1 MNPIEKILST
11 QKVLIL
17 DGAFGTEL
25 ERKGYDIN
33 DSLWSA
39 KFLMEKP
46 EAIAEVHKDYL
57 DAGSDCVTT
66 ASYQA
71 TYEGFMN
78 RGMSEEEAKALI
90 QSSVK
95 IAQKVRDDFWSETK
109 NHTNRQKPLV
119 AASIGPYGAYLA
131 DGSEFRG
138 DYGLSL
144 EDLKAFH
151 AKRLATL
158 IETQPDLLAC
168 ETIPCLIEAQALCE
182 LLKAYPDVYAWVSFS
197 AKDGKHINSGESI
210 KMCAAYLDAQPNVVA
225 IGINCTAPQY
235 IESLID
241 EIKTASSKPI
251 IVYPNGGATYNALT
265 KTWDGISKSSSYG
278 KSAYIWYEKGA
289 KLIGGCCQTT
299 PMDIAQVAKWVRT
312 F

>member
-57 DAGSDCVTT
+57 EAGSDCVTT

-71 TYEGFMN
+71 TYEGFMK

-182 LLKAYPDVYAWVSFS
+182 LLTAYPDVYAWVSFS
-197 AKDGKHINSGESI
+197 AKDGKHINSGDSI
-210 KMCAAYLDAQPNVVA
+210 KACAAYLDAVPNVVA

-278 KSAYIWYEKGA
+278 KMAQMWYEKGA

-312 F
+312 V

>member
-1 MNPIEKILST
+1 MNPIEAILSK
-11 QKVLIL
+11 QKVLII

-46 EAIAEVHKDYL
+46 EAIGEVHKDYL
-57 DAGSDCVTT
+57 EAGSDCITT

-71 TYEGFMN
+71 SFEGFMK

-95 IAQKVRDDFWSETK
+95 IAQKVQDTFWRETK
-109 NHTNRQKPLV
+109 NHVKRQKPLV
-119 AASIGPYGAYLA
+119 AASVGPYGAYLA

-158 IETQPDLLAC
+158 IETKPDLLAC
-168 ETIPCLIEAQALCE
+168 ETIPCLMEAQALCE
-182 LLKAYPDVYAWVSFS
+182 LLKDYPEVYTWVSFS

-210 KMCAAYLDAQPNVVA
+210 RECATYLETQPNVVA
-225 IGINCTAPQY
+225 IGINCTAPEH
-235 IESLID
+235 IESLIE
-241 EIKTASSKPI
+241 EIKAVTTKPV

-265 KTWDGISKSSSYG
+265 KTWDGLSKSLSYG
-278 KSAYIWYEKGA
+278 KSTYMWYEKGA
-289 KLIGGCCQTT
+289 RLIGGCCQTT
-299 PMDIAQVAKWVRT
+299 PEDIAQIAKWVRA
-312 F
+312 

>member
-1 MNPIEKILST
+1 MNPIENILSN
-11 QKVLIL
+11 QKVFIL

-57 DAGSDCVTT
+57 EAGSDCITT

-71 TYEGFMN
+71 SFEGFMK

-95 IAQKVRDDFWSETK
+95 IAQKVRDAFWADER
-109 NHTNRQKPLV
+109 NHAKRQKPLV
-119 AASIGPYGAYLA
+119 AASVGPYGAYLA

-138 DYGLSL
+138 NYGLSL
-144 EDLKAFH
+144 EDLKTFH
-151 AKRLATL
+151 AKRLTTL
-158 IETQPDLLAC
+158 IEAKPDLLAC

-182 LLKAYPDVYAWVSFS
+182 LLKDYPDVYTWVSFS
-197 AKDGKHINSGESI
+197 AKDGQHINSGESI
-210 KMCAAYLDAQPNVVA
+210 RECAAYLDAQPNVVA
-225 IGINCTAPQY
+225 IGINCTAPQH
-235 IESLID
+235 IESLIE
-241 EIKTASSKPI
+241 EIKAVTTKPI

-278 KSAYIWYEKGA
+278 KSAYMWYEKGA
-289 KLIGGCCQTT
+289 RLIGGCCQTT
-299 PMDIAQVAKWVRT
+299 PEDIAQIAKWVRA
-312 F
+312 